1 MKVYDLPETAAVP
14 APSPH
19 DVYLLRL
26 ADIGRGPSAKAALRA
41 ALVARLRAWF
51 GPDVALVE
59 TPTGPAISHAPWR
72 VSLSYDGQ
80 DGWVALGAAPQL
92 GCDAVLVR
100 PFPEMLDVAERYLG
114 PAVAARVRAARLP
127 AETFAH
133 AWAKHEATLK
143 ALGLGLQE
151 GRALPPLLC
160 HYHRQ
165 TQAVVG
171 VVVG

>member
-1 MKVYDLPETAAVP
+1 MKVYDLPDTAAVP

-26 ADIGRGPSAKAALRA
+26 ADIGRGPTARATLRA
-41 ALVARLRAWF
+41 ALLPRLRAWF
-51 GPDVALVE
+51 GQDVALLE
-59 TPTGPAISHAPWR
+59 TPTGPAINLAPWR

-80 DGWVALGAAPQL
+80 DGWVAVGASVKL

-100 PFPEMLDVAERYLG
+100 TFPEMPEVAERYLG
-114 PAVAARVRAARLP
+114 PAVAARIRAARLP

-151 GRALPPLLC
+151 GQALPALLC

-165 TQAVVG
+165 TQAVVA